1 MNATHFMIWLSAITI
16 GCMTFGI
23 TSLGIGLGTY
33 FPRFKVENVSQI
45 ATGFGGMIYM
55 IAAVSFIGLVVIL
68 EARPVYLFF
77 MSRLRSLPLT
87 GEELTEIV
95 VLLFI
100 ALVLN
105 VIAFILP
112 MKLGLRKLASLEV

>member
-1 MNATHFMIWLSAITI
+1 MNATDFMIWLSVITI

-45 ATGFGGMIYM
+45 ATGFGGMLYM
-55 IAAVSFIGLVVIL
+55 ITAVSFIGLVVIL

-77 MSRLRSLPLT
+77 MSKLRSIPLT
-87 GEELTEIV
+87 GRELAEIIT
-95 VLLFI
+95 LLY
-100 ALVLN
+100 LVLVVN
-105 VIAFILP
+105 VVAFILP
-112 MKLGLRKLASLEV
+112 MKLGLRKLSSLEF